1 MGEFTRE
8 VTDVI
13 IRNWLLR
20 RPGMEDYLHEG
31 HTWGYPSLVVT
42 TPDGTP
48 VAWVAQHFFG
58 VPSFMFV
65 KEDYRGK
72 GIASAIL
79 SKITKAIIDRD
90 GYAFSF
96 LDRRKSST
104 NCCARKSRVH
114 KNTKHDRYIMYIRVD
129 CLGIWQNITFCNP
142 VLCWLRFDAM
152 FSDISALSAGHNRS
166 VYN

>member
-13 IRNWLLR
+13 VRNWLLR
-20 RPGMEDYLHEG
+20 RPGMEDYLYEG

-96 LDRRKSST
+96 LIVG
-104 NCCARKSRVH
+104 NPAPIVVH
-114 KNTKHDRYIMYIRVD
+114 EKVGYTKIPNATD
-129 CLGIWQNITFCNP
+129 T
-142 VLCWLRFDAM
+142 LCTLE
-152 FSDISALSAGHNRS
+152 
-166 VYN
+166 